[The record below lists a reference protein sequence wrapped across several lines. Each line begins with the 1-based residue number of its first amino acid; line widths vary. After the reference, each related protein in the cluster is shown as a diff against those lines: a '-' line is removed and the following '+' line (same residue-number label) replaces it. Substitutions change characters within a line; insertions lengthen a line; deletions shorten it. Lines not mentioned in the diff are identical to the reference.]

1 MWRRTF
7 LLGLATLAGT
17 GLITAARADDRVR
30 GDFRDT
36 RPPEEQGIRGDF
48 RDTRP
53 PEERGGRGDF
63 RDTRP
68 PEEQGIRGDFRDTR
82 PPEER
87 TGERPRPPR
96 QEGRGRG
103 LAPPDRTTGSSSG
116 GSSVGGIDRSFGGGS
131 AR

>member
-1 MWRRTF
+1 MRRRTM
-7 LLGLATLAGT
+7 LLGLASLATT
-17 GLITAARADDRVR
+17 GLAVAGRAEQR

-53 PEERGGRGDF
+53 PEERGGTRGDS

-68 PEEQGIRGDFRDTR
+68 PEEQGTRGDFRDTR

-87 TGERPRPPR
+87 G
-96 QEGRGRG
+96 GRRRDGDKGGG

-116 GSSVGGIDRSFGGGS
+116 SSNVGGIDKSFGGSG
-131 AR
+131 R

>member
-1 MWRRTF
+1 MRRRT
-7 LLGLATLAGT
+7 LLFGLASLATT
-17 GLITAARADDRVR
+17 GLTAARADDRVK

-53 PEERGGRGDF
+53 PEERGPRGDS

-87 TGERPRPPR
+87 GGTRPPR
-96 QEGRGRG
+96 QEGRGGG

-116 GSSVGGIDRSFGGGS
+116 NSSVGGIDKSFGGS
-131 AR
+131 SR